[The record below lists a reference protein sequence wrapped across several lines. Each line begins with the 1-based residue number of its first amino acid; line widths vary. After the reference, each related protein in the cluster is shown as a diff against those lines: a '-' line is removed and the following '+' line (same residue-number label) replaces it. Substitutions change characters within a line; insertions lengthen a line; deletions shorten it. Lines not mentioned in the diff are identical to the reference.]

1 MNERMKIL
9 IGYDGSACA
18 KAALVY
24 LQRAGLPRKAEV
36 RVLSVAELWIPL
48 PASYGGVDT
57 TFPAEESRL
66 QDEALQLAH
75 EAQNVVKTLFP
86 EWHVHAEA
94 VTGSPV
100 SSIVWRADEW
110 QPDLLVVG
118 SHGRTA
124 LGRFFFGSV
133 SQGVLHHA
141 RGSVRIARANDKKPG
156 EPLRFVVGVDGS
168 ACADEMVQKL
178 AHRHWSTDD
187 EAMVV
192 AANWTLAS
200 QGVRNALNEQGVL
213 TPMSQWIAEE
223 NERINAAVE
232 KAVNRLKGA
241 NLRVTHLVKLGDPKQ
256 LLVNEAERWGADC
269 IYVGSHGMGRLDRIL
284 LGSVSSAVA
293 ARAHCSVEVV
303 R

>member
-1 MNERMKIL
+1 MKIL
-9 IGYDGSACA
+9 ICYDGSACA
-18 KAALVY
+18 EAALVD
-24 LQRAGLPRKAEV
+24 LQRAGLPRKVEA
-36 RVLSVAELWIPL
+36 RVVSVAESWIPL

-57 TFPAEESRL
+57 AFPAEESKH

-100 SSIVWRADEW
+100 SSLVWRADEW
-110 QPDLLVVG
+110 QPDLFVLG

-133 SQGVLHHA
+133 SHGVLQHA
-141 RGSVRIARANDKKPG
+141 RCSVRVARDNDKEPG
-156 EPLRFVVGVDGS
+156 QPLRLVVGVDGS
-168 ACADEMVQKL
+168 ECADEMVQTL
-178 AHRHWSTDD
+178 ARRHWSSDD
-187 EAMVV
+187 EAMIV

-200 QGVRNALNEQGVL
+200 QGVRNALNEQGVI

-223 NERINAAVE
+223 NERITAAIE
-232 KAVNRLKGA
+232 KAANRLKGA
-241 NLRVTHLVKLGDPKQ
+241 NLRVTHLMKQGDPKQ

-269 IYVGSHGMGRLDRIL
+269 IFVGSHGMGRLDRIL